1 MRKVRGRRKVRRPLF
16 SRWIERLGLMP
27 AWPRGIAI
35 ADVTQ
40 RPVISAKAMSPLG
53 VERPHSLPPCL
64 NGPPAQCPLLAL
76 SGHSGASDQCPLL
89 GVKRTSQLDRVMSVF
104 DAERKS
110 HLVARRTKS
119 VIALHAPDFMYRH
132 PAFDRYRESYP
143 RRSELHQNCYSRAGD
158 EQSAAPA
165 GV

>member
-1 MRKVRGRRKVRRPLF
+1 MTL
-16 SRWIERLGLMP
+16 
-27 AWPRGIAI
+27 
-35 ADVTQ
+35 
-40 RPVISAKAMSPLG
+40 
-53 VERPHSLPPCL
+53 
-64 NGPPAQCPLLAL
+64 CPLLAL

-104 DAERKS
+104 DPERKS